1 MQYLNIM
8 TELEINKLATMLS
21 SDDTEIREIAL
32 NILINQYDL
41 DFDMWESLDEG
52 PGLTYSFQKR
62 GSYSH
67 MCNTLMFLKL
77 RVRNTHNKRSFFFFL
92 NLIKLIIE
100 YNERKQNK

>member
-21 SDDTEIREIAL
+21 SEDTEIREIAL
-32 NILINQYDL
+32 NILINKYDL
-41 DFDMWESLDEG
+41 DFYMWESLDKG

-67 MCNTLMFLKL
+67 ICNTLMFLKL
-77 RVRNTHNKRSFFFFL
+77 MVKDIHNKRSL
-92 NLIKLIIE
+92 YSYIRIIKLIIE
-100 YNERKQNK
+100 YNERKRNK

>member
-32 NILINQYDL
+32 NILINKYDL
-41 DFDMWESLDEG
+41 NFDMWESLDEW

-62 GSYSH
+62 FISSY
-67 MCNTLMFLKL
+67 
-77 RVRNTHNKRSFFFFL
+77 
-92 NLIKLIIE
+92 I
-100 YNERKQNK
+100 